1 MKKKLMMVA
10 VLLGALSLG
19 ACVDDNE
26 SASVTNIRDAKAE
39 QLRSLATLNEAKAEA
54 ELIRAN
60 AEAALKNAKAAYEQ
74 AQADK
79 EQFELQKAQEE
90 YAIAIENIRL
100 QYQLDLLRLQK
111 KIQEAQNE
119 LDDAEYSRITEL
131 FGTYFYELDVLT
143 GYQED
148 LVKEQAKL
156 ARLEAGITTAEKEN
170 AETILQQQQLIDEYN
185 AEIEVL
191 KSEDFEGLDNSEL
204 YAKLA
209 AARTK
214 YEMAATSFAN
224 NQACADLMATVA
236 PLQEIDAEIEELQD
250 LVDDIRSA
258 VPTFGV
264 IDFSSWNNVSYEV
277 YSTVTSI
284 IPSMQYEYVSY
295 YSDLRLHEEQM
306 LLATRDLDGKLAK
319 ANGEL
324 GKPEDKKDTQYEGAL
339 TAYAQLALAN
349 ENLKTAQENL
359 TKANGLGKDDVL
371 NGMDK
376 ETAINTYT
384 QDVENAELAVAQ
396 AKDNLAYKQAAAD
409 EALENQ
415 TKFKDAIAALDVD
428 AYNKAVADFETLLE
442 AQEDAYT
449 AWREAWNENL
459 GDLSAEYN
467 AIYNLISFGEAGAD
481 INARIAELE
490 RMIAEANETIA
501 GVEEHLTDATWT
513 LENAEATIAELQE
526 KIKAQTVIVESCK
539 AALEAAINSDLDE
552 ETPSEPETPETPEE
566 GGEAAA

>member
-170 AETILQQQQLIDEYN
+170 AETILQQQQLIDQYN

-224 NQACADLMATVA
+224 NQACSDLMATVA
-236 PLQEIDAEIEELQD
+236 PLQEADAKIEDLQE
-250 LVDDIRSA
+250 LVDDIEDA
-258 VPTFGV
+258 TTYAV
-264 IDFSSWNNVSYEV
+264 IDGTLNSYVSYYIYE
-277 YSTVTSI
+277 TVTSI
-284 IPSMQYEYVSY
+284 IPAYQLEYVTF
-295 YSDLRLHEEQM
+295 YSDLRLNEEQT
-306 LLATRDLDGKLAK
+306 LLATRDLADKLAK

-339 TAYAQLALAN
+339 TAYAMLALAN
-349 ENLKTAQENL
+349 ENLKTAQDNL

-376 ETAINTYT
+376 ETAIKTYT
-384 QDVENAELAVAQ
+384 RDVRNAELAVAQ
-396 AKDNLAYKQAAAD
+396 AKDNLAGKQAAAD

-449 AWREAWNENL
+449 AWQEARNENL
-459 GDLSAEYN
+459 GDLLAEYN
-467 AIYNLISFGEAGAD
+467 AIYNLISSGEAGAD

>member
-170 AETILQQQQLIDEYN
+170 AETILQQQQLIDQYN

-224 NQACADLMATVA
+224 NQACSDLMATVA
-236 PLQEIDAEIEELQD
+236 PLQEADAKIEDLQE
-250 LVDDIRSA
+250 LVDDIEDA
-258 VPTFGV
+258 TTYAV
-264 IDFSSWNNVSYEV
+264 IDGTLNSYVSYYIYE
-277 YSTVTSI
+277 TVTSI
-284 IPSMQYEYVSY
+284 IPAYQVEYVTF
-295 YSDLRLHEEQM
+295 YSDLRLNEEQT
-306 LLATRDLDGKLAK
+306 LLATRDLADELAK

-339 TAYAQLALAN
+339 TAYAMLALAN
-349 ENLKTAQENL
+349 ENLKTAQDNL

-376 ETAINTYT
+376 ETAIKTYT
-384 QDVENAELAVAQ
+384 QDVRDAELAVAQ
-396 AKDNLAYKQAAAD
+396 AKDNLAGKQAAAD

-442 AQEDAYT
+442 AQQDAYT
-449 AWREAWNENL
+449 AWQEAWNENL

-467 AIYNLISFGEAGAD
+467 AIYNLISYGEAGAD

-490 RMIAEANETIA
+490 RKIAEANETIA
-501 GVEEHLTDATWT
+501 GVEENLTDATWT

>member
-1 MKKKLMMVA
+1 MMVA

-170 AETILQQQQLIDEYN
+170 AETILQQQQLIDQYN

-214 YEMAATSFAN
+214 YDMVATSFAN
-224 NQACADLMATVA
+224 NQACSDLMATVA
-236 PLQEIDAEIEELQD
+236 PLQEADAKIEDLQE
-250 LVDDIRSA
+250 LVDDIEDATTYA
-258 VPTFGV
+258 VIEGTLN
-264 IDFSSWNNVSYEV
+264 SNVSYYIYE
-277 YSTVTSI
+277 TVTSI
-284 IPSMQYEYVSY
+284 IPAYQWGYVTF
-295 YSDLRLHEEQM
+295 YSDLRLNEEQT
-306 LLATRDLDGKLAK
+306 LLATRDLADELAK
-319 ANGEL
+319 ANGKL
-324 GKPEDKKDTQYEGAL
+324 GKPEDKKDTKYEGAL

-349 ENLKTAQENL
+349 ENLKTAQDNL

-376 ETAINTYT
+376 ETAIKTYT
-384 QDVENAELAVAQ
+384 KDVRNAELAVAQ
-396 AKDNLAYKQAAAD
+396 AKDNLAGKQAAAD

-442 AQEDAYT
+442 AQQDAYT
-449 AWREAWNENL
+449 AWQEAWTENV
-459 GDLSAEYN
+459 GDLYAEYL
-467 AIYNLISFGEAGAD
+467 AISNLISSGLAGAD
-481 INARIAELE
+481 INTRIAELE

>member
-1 MKKKLMMVA
+1 MMVA

-170 AETILQQQQLIDEYN
+170 AETILQQQQLIDQYN

-224 NQACADLMATVA
+224 NQVCSDLMATVA
-236 PLQEIDAEIEELQD
+236 PLQEADAKIEDLQE
-250 LVDDIRSA
+250 LVDDIEDA
-258 VPTFGV
+258 TTYAV
-264 IDFSSWNNVSYEV
+264 IDGTLNSYVSYYIYE
-277 YSTVTSI
+277 TVTSI
-284 IPSMQYEYVSY
+284 IPAYQLEYVTF
-295 YSDLRLHEEQM
+295 YSDLRLNEEQT
-306 LLATRDLDGKLAK
+306 LLATRDLADKLAK

-339 TAYAQLALAN
+339 TAYAMLALAN
-349 ENLKTAQENL
+349 ENLKTAQDNL

-376 ETAINTYT
+376 ETAIKTYT
-384 QDVENAELAVAQ
+384 RDVRNAELAVAQ
-396 AKDNLAYKQAAAD
+396 AKDNLAGKQAAAD

-449 AWREAWNENL
+449 AWQEARNENL
-459 GDLSAEYN
+459 GDLLAEYN
-467 AIYNLISFGEAGAD
+467 AIYNLISYGEAGAD

>member
-1 MKKKLMMVA
+1 MMVA

-170 AETILQQQQLIDEYN
+170 AETILQQQQLIDQYN

-224 NQACADLMATVA
+224 NQACSDLMATVA
-236 PLQEIDAEIEELQD
+236 PLQEADAKIEDLQE
-250 LVDDIRSA
+250 LVDDIEDA
-258 VPTFGV
+258 TTYAV
-264 IDFSSWNNVSYEV
+264 IDGTLNSYVSYYIYE
-277 YSTVTSI
+277 TVTSI
-284 IPSMQYEYVSY
+284 IPAYQVEYVTF
-295 YSDLRLHEEQM
+295 YSDLRLNEEQT
-306 LLATRDLDGKLAK
+306 LLATRDLADELAK

-339 TAYAQLALAN
+339 TAYAMLALAN
-349 ENLKTAQENL
+349 ENLKTAQDNL

-376 ETAINTYT
+376 ETAIKTYT
-384 QDVENAELAVAQ
+384 QDVRDAELAVAQ
-396 AKDNLAYKQAAAD
+396 AKDNLAGKQAAAD

-442 AQEDAYT
+442 AQQDAYT
-449 AWREAWNENL
+449 AWQEAWNENL

-467 AIYNLISFGEAGAD
+467 AIYNLISYGEAGAD

-490 RMIAEANETIA
+490 RKIAEANETIA
-501 GVEEHLTDATWT
+501 GVEENLTDATWT

>member
-1 MKKKLMMVA
+1 MMVA

-74 AQADK
+74 AQADN

-170 AETILQQQQLIDEYN
+170 AETILQQQQLIDQYN

-204 YAKLA
+204 YAKLKA
-209 AARTK
+209 AETK
-214 YEMAATSFAN
+214 YKMAATSFAN

-250 LVDDIRSA
+250 LVDDIQSA

-264 IDFSSWNNVSYEV
+264 IDFSSWNNVSYQV

-295 YSDLRLHEEQM
+295 YSDLRLHEAQM

-409 EALENQ
+409 KALENQ

-467 AIYNLISFGEAGAD
+467 AIYNLIFYGEAGAD
-481 INARIAELE
+481 INTRIAELE
-490 RMIAEANETIA
+490 RLIAEANEEIA
-501 GVEEHLTDATWT
+501 GVEENLTDATWT
-513 LENAEATIAELQE
+513 LENTEATIAELQE

>member
-1 MKKKLMMVA
+1 MMVA

-170 AETILQQQQLIDEYN
+170 AETILQQQQLIDQYN

-224 NQACADLMATVA
+224 NQACSDLMATVA
-236 PLQEIDAEIEELQD
+236 PLQEADAKIEDLQE
-250 LVDDIRSA
+250 LVDDIEDA
-258 VPTFGV
+258 TTYAV
-264 IDFSSWNNVSYEV
+264 IDGTLNSYVSYYIYE
-277 YSTVTSI
+277 TVTSI
-284 IPSMQYEYVSY
+284 IPAYQLEYVTF
-295 YSDLRLHEEQM
+295 YSDLRLNEEQT
-306 LLATRDLDGKLAK
+306 LLATRDLADKLAK

-339 TAYAQLALAN
+339 TAYAMLALAN
-349 ENLKTAQENL
+349 ENLKTAQDNL

-376 ETAINTYT
+376 ETAIKTYT
-384 QDVENAELAVAQ
+384 RDVRNAELAVAQ
-396 AKDNLAYKQAAAD
+396 AKDNLAGKQAAAD

-449 AWREAWNENL
+449 AWQEARNENL
-459 GDLSAEYN
+459 GDLLAEYN
-467 AIYNLISFGEAGAD
+467 AIYNLISSGEAGAD